1 MPRIAIGR
9 DYSNEVMPVAS
20 LQHVNIHCRDV
31 DRTRDFY
38 VRILGLSVG
47 DRPPVASVG
56 YWLYLGQHPVI
67 HLVQRV
73 EDASASGAT
82 TGAIDHVA
90 FQGTDLEATRAALE
104 AEGLVF
110 REAIV
115 PRDGTV
121 QIFVHDPDGVKIELN
136 F

>member
-1 MPRIAIGR
+1 
-9 DYSNEVMPVAS
+9 MPVAS
-20 LQHVNIHCRDV
+20 LQHVNIHCQDV

-38 VRILGLSVG
+38 VRILGLRVG

-67 HLVQRV
+67 HLVQRA
-73 EDASASGAT
+73 EDASPSGAA

-90 FQGTDLEATRAALE
+90 FQGTDLEATRQALKAA
-104 AEGLVF
+104 GLVF

-115 PRDGTV
+115 PQDGTV

>member
-1 MPRIAIGR
+1 
-9 DYSNEVMPVAS
+9 MPVAS
-20 LQHVNIHCRDV
+20 LQHVNIHCREV
-31 DRTRDFY
+31 DRARDFY
-38 VRILGLSVG
+38 VRILGLRVG

-56 YWLYLGQHPVI
+56 YWLYLGAHPVI
-67 HLVQRV
+67 HLVQGV
-73 EDASASGAT
+73 EDACPSGAP

-90 FQGTDLEATRAALE
+90 FQGADLEATREALK

-110 REAIV
+110 RETIV

-121 QIFVHDPDGVKIELN
+121 QIFVHDPNGVKIELN